1 MVKTVN
7 EVLIIMKAVRERI
20 SDLKNLRSEV
30 SKKERFFGS
39 SEKTIEPQY
48 PVADVDRRIVVLQNW
63 LYGADAKIKESNAR
77 TMIDFDVDLN
87 ELLKPLS

>member
-1 MVKTVN
+1 
-7 EVLIIMKAVRERI
+7 MKAIRERI

-30 SKKERFFGS
+30 SKKERFFGTA
-39 SEKTIEPQY
+39 EKIVEPQY
-48 PVADVDRRIVVLQNW
+48 AVSEVDRRIVALQNW